1 MIGDAA
7 ARVGSSV
14 MASANSVLIDLP
26 SSADVVDERI
36 LGLLDLDKHQVAS
49 KALHRGH
56 GGAGQLHDVGVTVH
70 AAFTCGGAVTF
81 RSSRAKTHRPEAGL
95 TQRALLPTRPVPE
108 I

>member
-36 LGLLDLDKHQVAS
+36 LGLLDLDKHQVA
-49 KALHRGH
+49 K
-56 GGAGQLHDVGVTVH
+56 QGVTSRSWRRW
-70 AAFTCGGAVTF
+70 AAARRGRHRTRGIHLRWRSHISLIEGEDPSTGGGIDAESLVADAA
-81 RSSRAKTHRPEAGL
+81 RA
-95 TQRALLPTRPVPE
+95 
-108 I
+108 